1 MDEQRQPLTRGR
13 ILDAAIAII
22 DRDGLNGL
30 TMAGLGDSLDVTGMA
45 IYKHFSSKEVLLVAA
60 RNALLAGIRTP
71 PAEES
76 WQERVRAVYLQ
87 LWALFKSHPGASAL
101 LNTRPPDD
109 PGRRSEAGGITG
121 ILAEAGFGPQEARRL
136 VTQLTAYA
144 LGFGGLVRDAYPLE
158 TPVGSPR
165 GLTTTARGIDW
176 AAASRDY
183 ALGLE
188 KLLQPD

>member
-71 PAEES
+71 PA
-76 WQERVRAVYLQ
+76 
-87 LWALFKSHPGASAL
+87 ASSATPIRSRL
-101 LNTRPPDD
+101 RSGRLAASRP
-109 PGRRSEAGGITG
+109 R
-121 ILAEAGFGPQEARRL
+121 
-136 VTQLTAYA
+136 
-144 LGFGGLVRDAYPLE
+144 
-158 TPVGSPR
+158 PVGSTGPR
-165 GLTTTARGIDW
+165 QAATTLSGSRSCSSPTDRRERRFGRATGRLLCRRANWRASARTTTLIA
-176 AAASRDY
+176 
-183 ALGLE
+183 
-188 KLLQPD
+188 